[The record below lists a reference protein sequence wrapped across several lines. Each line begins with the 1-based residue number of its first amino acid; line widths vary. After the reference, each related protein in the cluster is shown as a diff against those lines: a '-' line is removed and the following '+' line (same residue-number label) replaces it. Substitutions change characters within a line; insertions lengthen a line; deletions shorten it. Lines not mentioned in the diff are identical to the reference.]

1 MLADT
6 LKRIMR
12 ALVEASIDTGIADAT
27 STVNWLDDSSKSW
40 PPSPGGYEDLI
51 VEITGGTG
59 EGNFAKID
67 SNTATRLTFVAP
79 MPVAPDATSTYRIGF
94 AGKMASDITSWG
106 GTALTGRDVTTDLA
120 NITKLIPIAKAQIFN
135 TALPAAEAA
144 WLVAAITPTNSP
156 SFLRIY
162 VAVAVAGVL
171 RVARTVGGVTVV
183 ENLNHGVNLTANDGY
198 SFDVEWRTGDSIN
211 FRYSATGANILVF
224 RADEIGGAL

>member
-1 MLADT
+1 MLTDT
-6 LKRIMR
+6 LKKIMQ
-12 ALVEASIDTGIADAT
+12 ALVEASVDTGVADAT
-27 STVNWLDDSSKSW
+27 SAVNHLDDSAKNW
-40 PPSPGGYEDLI
+40 PVNAFTDLI
-51 VEITGGTG
+51 IEITAGTG
-59 EGNFAKID
+59 AGDVRKIA
-67 SNTATRLTFVAP
+67 SNTATSIVPTVNFT
-79 MPVAPDATSTYRIGF
+79 VAPDATSQYRIGF
-94 AGKMASDITSWG
+94 FGKMTADIGSWG
-106 GTALTGRDVTTDLA
+106 GTALTGRDVTGDLA

-135 TALPAAEAA
+135 AALPAAEAN
-144 WLVAAITPTNSP
+144 WLGADITPTNSP

-198 SFDVEWRTGDSIN
+198 IFDIEWRAGDSIN